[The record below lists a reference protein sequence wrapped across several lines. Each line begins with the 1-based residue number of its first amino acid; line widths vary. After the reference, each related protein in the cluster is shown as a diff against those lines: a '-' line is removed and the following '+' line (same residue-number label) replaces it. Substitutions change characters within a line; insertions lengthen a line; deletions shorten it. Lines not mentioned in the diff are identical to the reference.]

1 VAADESL
8 PQRRFLLDE
17 NVDARIGSFLKSL
30 GHDFTSIA
38 QDYPRSLSDREVL
51 WIAHGERRILV
62 TFDRDFGE
70 EVFARGLPQAGVM
83 YLRIR
88 KDVPIESVNARLAEV
103 LREYARELDQ
113 FLVVTELLVRIGQ

>member
-1 VAADESL
+1 
-8 PQRRFLLDE
+8 
-17 NVDARIGSFLKSL
+17 
-30 GHDFTSIA
+30 
-38 QDYPRSLSDREVL
+38 
-51 WIAHGERRILV
+51 
-62 TFDRDFGE
+62 
-70 EVFARGLPQAGVM
+70 M